1 MILGIFTLVNVKVR
15 KEGDG
20 PFVRSLHISNHLFE
34 LVNKGEILDCL
45 W

>member
-20 PFVRSLHISNHLFE
+20 PFVRLQVTPN
-34 LVNKGEILDCL
+34 VNQLSYPSDDAYAL
-45 W
+45 